1 MMGICQVFPIYPV
14 SVEYLTVN
22 GVIKKKLNIT
32 YTGKRLETVEKHI
45 GQMPDFHWRDLG
57 SSPGGIKFHGTIF
70 LVLNY
75 CFGEMHITGDAS
87 SGIFSSKS
95 KQLKFFQN

>member
-1 MMGICQVFPIYPV
+1 MSFGYNSSVVSLAKLQNARRVYHNLTLMMGICQVFPIYPV

-45 GQMPDFHWRDLG
+45 GQLPDFHWRDLG

-70 LVLNY
+70 LVLR
-75 CFGEMHITGDAS
+75 
-87 SGIFSSKS
+87 
-95 KQLKFFQN
+95 

>member
-1 MMGICQVFPIYPV
+1 MSFGYNSSVVSLAKLQNARRVYHDLTLMMGICQVFPIYPV

-70 LVLNY
+70 LVLR
-75 CFGEMHITGDAS
+75 
-87 SGIFSSKS
+87 
-95 KQLKFFQN
+95 

>member
-1 MMGICQVFPIYPV
+1 MSFGYNSSVVSLAKLQNARRVYHNLTLMMGICQVFPIYPV

-70 LVLNY
+70 LVLR
-75 CFGEMHITGDAS
+75 
-87 SGIFSSKS
+87 
-95 KQLKFFQN
+95 

>member
-1 MMGICQVFPIYPV
+1 MSFGYNSSVVSLDKLQNARRVYHDLTLMMGICQVFPIYPV

-45 GQMPDFHWRDLG
+45 GQMRDFHWRDLG

-70 LVLNY
+70 LVLR
-75 CFGEMHITGDAS
+75 
-87 SGIFSSKS
+87 
-95 KQLKFFQN
+95 

>member
-45 GQMPDFHWRDLG
+45 GQMPDFHWRDPG

-70 LVLNY
+70 LVLR
-75 CFGEMHITGDAS
+75 
-87 SGIFSSKS
+87 
-95 KQLKFFQN
+95 

>member
-1 MMGICQVFPIYPV
+1 MSFGYNSSVVSLAKLQNARRVYHNLTLMMGICQVFPIYPV

-32 YTGKRLETVEKHI
+32 YTRKRLETVEKHI

-70 LVLNY
+70 LVLR
-75 CFGEMHITGDAS
+75 
-87 SGIFSSKS
+87 
-95 KQLKFFQN
+95 